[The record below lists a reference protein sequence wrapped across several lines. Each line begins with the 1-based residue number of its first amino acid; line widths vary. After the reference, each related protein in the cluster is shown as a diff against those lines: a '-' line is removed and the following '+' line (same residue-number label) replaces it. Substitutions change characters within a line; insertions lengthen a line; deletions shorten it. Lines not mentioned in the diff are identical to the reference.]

1 MTSRIRPLGVSAIS
15 LFFMFGAIMSGL
27 AAVMLL
33 FPGGPLDSLWRLNPH
48 AHKGFATLGMLAV
61 LLMAAVCVACATA
74 AFGLWH
80 LKRSGL
86 LTAIAILVINLAGD
100 TANAFLTHD
109 RRTLIGLPIGVAMIV
124 YLLARRRVFAQ

>member
-15 LFFMFGAIMSGL
+15 VFFTFGAIMSGL

-48 AHKGFATLGMLAV
+48 AHEGFATLGMLAA
-61 LLMAAVCVACATA
+61 LLMATVCVACATG

-80 LKRSGL
+80 LKRWGL
-86 LTAIAILVINLAGD
+86 LTAIAILIINLAGD

-109 RRTLIGLPIGVAMIV
+109 RRTLIGLPIGAAMIV